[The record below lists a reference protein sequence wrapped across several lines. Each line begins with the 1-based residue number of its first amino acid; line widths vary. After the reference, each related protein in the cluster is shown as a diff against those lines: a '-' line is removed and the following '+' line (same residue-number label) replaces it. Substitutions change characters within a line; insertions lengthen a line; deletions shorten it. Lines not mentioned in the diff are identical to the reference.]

1 MKGYLLDTNVVS
13 ELRKQ
18 KPHGVVLVWTQGL
31 RNEETFI
38 SAITLG
44 ELQAGVELTRTQD
57 PTKAQEIERWVDRLA
72 GLYEVLPMDARCFRE
87 WARLM
92 HKKSDR
98 LIEDAMIAATA
109 RLHDLVIATRNER
122 DFIDFD
128 VQIYNPFKS

>member
-18 KPHGVVLVWTQGL
+18 KPHGAVLGWIQSL
-31 RNEETFI
+31 RNEEAFI

-72 GLYEVLPMDARCFRE
+72 GVYQVLPMDARCFRE

-122 DFIDFD
+122 NFIGFD

>member
-18 KPHGVVLVWTQGL
+18 KPHGAVLAWIQSL
-31 RNEETFI
+31 RSEETFI

-57 PTKAQEIERWVDRLA
+57 PTKAREIERWVDRLA
-72 GLYEVLPMDARCFRE
+72 GLYEVLPMDAHCFRE
-87 WARLM
+87 WGRLM
-92 HKKSDR
+92 HKKSER

-109 RLHDLVIATRNER
+109 RVHDLVITTRNER
-122 DFIDFD
+122 DFIEFD

>member
-18 KPHGVVLVWTQGL
+18 KPHGAVLVWTQGL